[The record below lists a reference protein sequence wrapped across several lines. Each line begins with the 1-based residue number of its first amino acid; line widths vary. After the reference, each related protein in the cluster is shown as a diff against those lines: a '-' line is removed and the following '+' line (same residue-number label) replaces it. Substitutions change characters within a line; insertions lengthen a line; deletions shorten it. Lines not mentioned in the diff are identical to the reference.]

1 MTRTHNILIEVVDD
15 GVGIAPELQPK
26 IFDAFEQGGRAVTSK
41 HGGLGLGLA
50 ISKRVID
57 LHGGTISVTS
67 LGRRARR
74 DVHDQI
80 ESHGDVVVERAGPT
94 PPDSMRVSLRG
105 RIYFWWKTTRIPHT
119 CSLACWSGPVTR
131 SSTPR
136 RWTRPRSC
144 RNFTFDLV
152 ISDVGLPDGSGLD
165 LMSRLRERYSL
176 SGIALSGF
184 GMDEDRAASEA
195 AGFAEHLTKPVD
207 VERLR
212 NAIERLMTDNHLA
225 TR

>member
-1 MTRTHNILIEVVDD
+1 MADD
-15 GVGIAPELQPK
+15 GAGIAPEVQPK

-67 LGRRARR
+67 LGEGLGATFTVKLKAMETSLLKGPAQPLRFDAGKSSRANILLVEDHQDTAHVLSRLL
-74 DVHDQI
+74 
-80 ESHGDVVVERAGPT
+80 ERAGHNIKHAAT
-94 PPDSMRVSLRG
+94 IG
-105 RIYFWWKTTRIPHT
+105 AAET
-119 CSLACWSGPVTR
+119 LAANG
-131 SSTPR
+131 
-136 RWTRPRSC
+136 
-144 RNFTFDLV
+144 TFDLV

-195 AGFAEHLTKPVD
+195 AGFAEHFTKPVD

-212 NAIERLMTDNHLA
+212 HAIERLMTSNNLA
-225 TR
+225 AR